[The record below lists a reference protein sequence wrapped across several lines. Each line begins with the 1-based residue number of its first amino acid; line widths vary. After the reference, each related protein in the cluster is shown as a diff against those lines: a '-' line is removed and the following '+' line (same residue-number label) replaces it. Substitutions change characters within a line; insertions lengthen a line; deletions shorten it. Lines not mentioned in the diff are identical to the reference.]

1 LLFYLKKKE
10 KEAKKVKN
18 EEKLTREKKHFI
30 NHILLIRTKTFIF
43 SS

>member
-18 EEKLTREKKHFI
+18 EEKLTREK
-30 NHILLIRTKTFIF
+30 NTLLIIYY
-43 SS
+43 